1 MLRLILILSFFAT
14 IPCSVLGGESR
25 LFRSLIGRS
34 EVLRTRT
41 IASINPERDFTKL
54 PDLIAVA
61 KHLSENIEHDDLV
74 PHSTTMLLYL
84 IGQFEHIT
92 AEEVL
97 IELLDCPHPGLAMVC
112 ADSLGKNKRYGAIGA
127 LQQQV
132 ERVEFSESY
141 GFRFNLVR
149 ALAQMEHPDAV
160 EFLTALQQQLD
171 GQLHYQLQSVLDEV
185 NVHHFFGDEER
196 FEAWKQRDEKPE
208 IERESFFTASS
219 KPESLSRITF
229 ERPQYYGIDIHA
241 KRLMFIIDHSGSMKE
256 YWGAYTR
263 LARAKLEL
271 VTAIK
276 DLPEDTEFAIAFY
289 ESSVRMWRDV
299 LVQATEDNK
308 LEAIKF
314 VQKLGYGDRT
324 NTYAALRNSLDFD
337 QELEAVFLLTDGRP
351 TTGQLTAPAQIVPD
365 IIHRNRFRHLNFN
378 TIGIAVQ
385 GSTET
390 FLRTLAEQTN
400 GEFRQPDWQ

>member
-1 MLRLILILSFFAT
+1 
-14 IPCSVLGGESR
+14 
-25 LFRSLIGRS
+25 
-34 EVLRTRT
+34 
-41 IASINPERDFTKL
+41 
-54 PDLIAVA
+54 
-61 KHLSENIEHDDLV
+61 
-74 PHSTTMLLYL
+74 
-84 IGQFEHIT
+84 
-92 AEEVL
+92 
-97 IELLDCPHPGLAMVC
+97 
-112 ADSLGKNKRYGAIGA
+112 
-127 LQQQV
+127 
-132 ERVEFSESY
+132 
-141 GFRFNLVR
+141 
-149 ALAQMEHPDAV
+149 
-160 EFLTALQQQLD
+160 
-171 GQLHYQLQSVLDEV
+171 
-185 NVHHFFGDEER
+185 
-196 FEAWKQRDEKPE
+196 
-208 IERESFFTASS
+208 
-219 KPESLSRITF
+219 
-229 ERPQYYGIDIHA
+229 
-241 KRLMFIIDHSGSMKE
+241 MKE

-400 GEFRQPDWQ
+400 GEFRQPAWQ